1 LVVDDNADMRD
12 YLVRILSAHWEVE
25 AAVDGVDALA
35 TISRRP
41 PDVVLSDVMMPNLDG
56 FGLLEALRKDE
67 STAQLPVILLSAR
80 AGEESRIEGLQTG
93 ADDYLVKP
101 FSARELIARVQVH
114 LTLAELRRRLLERA
128 VEARNAAEAS
138 TRAKDEFLAMLGHE
152 LRNPMSPIMLAVK
165 LLRAR
170 GRDDKELA
178 IIERQ
183 MRQLERLV
191 EDLLDV
197 SRIARGKIQLN
208 RQRTSI
214 AEVLARAI
222 ETTRPSLEQRRH
234 ALSVDAETALVVDG
248 DPARLAQVFANLL
261 ANAAKYSDTGRPIRV
276 STRAVEGVAEVCV
289 ADEGIG
295 IRQELLERVFDMF
308 MQEPHALDRSAGGLG
323 LGLAIVK
330 NIVTSHGG
338 YVRADSEGLGK
349 GSRFIVGLPLAA
361 SPASVR
367 TSDVE
372 PGAPS

>member
-1 LVVDDNADMRD
+1 
-12 YLVRILSAHWEVE
+12 
-25 AAVDGVDALA
+25 
-35 TISRRP
+35 
-41 PDVVLSDVMMPNLDG
+41 
-56 FGLLEALRKDE
+56 
-67 STAQLPVILLSAR
+67 
-80 AGEESRIEGLQTG
+80 
-93 ADDYLVKP
+93 
-101 FSARELIARVQVH
+101 
-114 LTLAELRRRLLERA
+114 
-128 VEARNAAEAS
+128 
-138 TRAKDEFLAMLGHE
+138 MLGHE
-152 LRNPMSPIMLAVK
+152 LRNPMSPIVLAVQ

-197 SRIARGKIQLN
+197 SRIARGKIQLD

-222 ETTRPSLEQRRH
+222 ETTRPSLEHRRH
-234 ALSVDAETALVVDG
+234 ALSVDAEPALVVDG

-261 ANAAKYSDTGRPIRV
+261 ANAAKYSDIGRPIRV

-308 MQEPHALDRSAGGLG
+308 VQEPQALDRSAGGLG

-330 NIVTSHGG
+330 HIVTSHGG
-338 YVRADSEGLGK
+338 HVRAESEGLGK

-361 SPASVR
+361 SPASVL
-367 TSDVE
+367 TSDAE
-372 PGAPS
+372 PGAPSQTSRNVLIVDDNEDNATMLASTMSALGHRIRVAHDGQSALAIAHDQHPDVALLDIGLPGMDGYELAARLRELPGGDRIRLVAITGYGQMRDREASSRSGFTDHLVKPVDLSRLREILVAK